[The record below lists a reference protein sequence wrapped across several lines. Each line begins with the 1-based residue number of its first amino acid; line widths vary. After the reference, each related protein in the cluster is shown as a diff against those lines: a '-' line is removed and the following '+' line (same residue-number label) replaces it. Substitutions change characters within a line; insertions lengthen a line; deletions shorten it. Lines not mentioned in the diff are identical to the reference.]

1 MPVANVYLIGTTIFA
16 ESLSH
21 MLEES
26 GEIRIVGVAASLSK
40 AVEDQRLSHADVILI
55 TEPSQDPNER
65 ILSFLE
71 SQKDIPVIY
80 TDLQRES
87 IQVITSVSYRA
98 RVKDLKDAIL
108 SLPKRR

>member
-1 MPVANVYLIGTTIFA
+1 MPVVHVYLIGTTIFA

-26 GEIRIVGVAASLSK
+26 GDIRIVGVAASLSK
-40 AVEDQRLSHADVILI
+40 AAEDKNLTIADVILI
-55 TEPSQDPNER
+55 TEPSQDPNES

-71 SQKDIPVIY
+71 HQKDIPVIY

-98 RVKDLKDAIL
+98 RVKDLKEAIL

>member
-1 MPVANVYLIGTTIFA
+1 MQVVYVYLIGTTIFA
-16 ESLSH
+16 ETLRH

-26 GEIRIVGVAASLSK
+26 EEIHVLGMAASLSK
-40 AVEDQRLSHADVILI
+40 AAEDTKLSQADVILI
-55 TEPSQDPNER
+55 TEPSKDPNER
-65 ILSFLE
+65 ILSFME

-98 RVKDLKDAIL
+98 RIKDLKQAIL